1 MDFKSLKKYLKS
13 DLSSLPTIKLSI
25 VGDTATQLLCT
36 AIRGAGVIR
45 GYRFN
50 MFEADYNQVEQQV
63 LDPTSNLHQ
72 YDAKYNIFFQ
82 STHKLLEQ
90 YSLLPASEWGNLAEE
105 RLAFVRTICET
116 VPGKII
122 YYNYPEIGDGIF
134 GSFENKKLSDLRGEK
149 QAKSEKWAGSS
160 IVIKYPDSESGAA
173 LDRLPLGFQQSAAP
187 KPLIDVIPGS
197 VKLQE
202 HNIQS
207 GLAERLGIAGIF
219 GKADAV
225 GVHLGIAAP
234 GLLRIAHQ
242 LRKVVPQGGFS
253 PGKLQKR
260 LAALPDDLPDC
271 LFHLLRTGVFRIVPA
286 VCEAVTA
293 VQVTALRHL
302 QQHAAAPALMLRADA
317 AVRRAMQAAVLWHRL
332 RPQKPLI
339 EIQPAAPDGHRK
351 AAVLRAALL

>member
-1 MDFKSLKKYLKS
+1 MGG
-13 DLSSLPTIKLSI
+13 
-25 VGDTATQLLCT
+25 VGDGTQRPET
-36 AIRGAGVIR
+36 AIFFDQETRVKAAERMIAARGHEASDRDSGLRADVRHQFVQGVALIGR
-45 GYRFN
+45 RVFRIPAEVGDRLEVN
-50 MFEADYNQVEQQV
+50 AADARSKRRRQADQIAEIIVV
-63 LDPTSNLHQ
+63 
-72 YDAKYNIFFQ
+72 DAPD
-82 STHKLLEQ
+82 H
-90 YSLLPASEWGNLAEE
+90 
-105 RLAFVRTICET
+105 C
-116 VPGKII
+116 
-122 YYNYPEIGDGIF
+122 GDQG
-134 GSFENKKLSDLRGEK
+134 D
-149 QAKSEKWAGSS
+149 
-160 IVIKYPDSESGAA
+160 PDSESGAA
-173 LDRLPLGFQQSAAP
+173 FNRLPLGFQQSAAS

-302 QQHAAAPALMLRADA
+302 QQYTAAPALMLRADA
-317 AVRRAMQAAVLWHRL
+317 AVRRAVQAAVLRHRL